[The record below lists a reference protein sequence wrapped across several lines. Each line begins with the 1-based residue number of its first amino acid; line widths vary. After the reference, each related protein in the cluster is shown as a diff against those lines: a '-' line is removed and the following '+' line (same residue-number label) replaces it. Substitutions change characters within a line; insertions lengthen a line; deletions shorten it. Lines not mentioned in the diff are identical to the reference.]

1 VSGSSSITFFYQKK
15 QGNPCCTEI
24 LLKGNQPSENCTL
37 GPMRAKKQEKHSKT
51 IYRTKKLAIQLHKIM
66 EGQLLIITHSNC
78 LKMSFFDESYP
89 PTLKRGSSAI
99 EDPIISL
106 FSNLHALVI
115 KISMKNLLWKWALAS
130 SIIE

>member
-51 IYRTKKLAIQLHKIM
+51 IYRTKKTSYTTAQDH
-66 EGQLLIITHSNC
+66 GRPASYYHS
-78 LKMSFFDESYP
+78 F
-89 PTLKRGSSAI
+89 
-99 EDPIISL
+99 
-106 FSNLHALVI
+106 
-115 KISMKNLLWKWALAS
+115 
-130 SIIE
+130 